1 MKITLN
7 RVNDNYHFQ
16 LKNERGHIVDVD
28 NRSEFGGDD
37 LGASPMELVL
47 MGVAG
52 CSGIDMI
59 SILKKQRQE
68 ITSFKAEVEGER
80 VQVGEA
86 KPFKNIT
93 VVFFLEGK
101 INEEKAARA
110 VQLSFEKYCSV
121 SKTLEP
127 TATIHYKVVLNGV
140 PLTPEGGT
148 SNK

>member
-1 MKITLN
+1 MKITLD
-7 RVNDNYHFQ
+7 RVNENYHFE
-16 LKNERGHIVDVD
+16 LKNERGHIVNVD

-47 MGVAG
+47 MGIAG
-52 CSGIDMI
+52 CSAIDMI

-68 ITSFKAEVEGER
+68 ISSFKAEVEGDR

-86 KPFKNIT
+86 KPFKDIH
-93 VVFFLEGK
+93 VVFYLEGP

-110 VQLSFEKYCSV
+110 AQLSFEKYCSV

-127 TATIHYKVVLNGV
+127 TATIHYKVVVNGV
-140 PLTPEGGT
+140 ELA
-148 SNK
+148 KI

>member
-7 RVNDNYHFQ
+7 RVNENYHFE
-16 LKNERGHIVDVD
+16 LKNERGHIVSVD
-28 NRSEFGGDD
+28 NRSEFGGND

-52 CSGIDMI
+52 CSAIDMI

-68 ITSFKAEVEGER
+68 IASFKAEVAGER

-86 KPFKNIT
+86 KPFKDIH
-93 VVFFLEGK
+93 VVFYLEGN
-101 INEEKAARA
+101 INEDKAAKA
-110 VQLSFEKYCSV
+110 AQLSFEKYCSV

-127 TATIHYKVVLNGV
+127 TATIHYKVVLNNV
-140 PLTPEGGT
+140 ELQRL
-148 SNK
+148 

>member
-1 MKITLN
+1 MKITLD
-7 RVNDNYHFQ
+7 RVNENYHFE
-16 LKNERGHIVDVD
+16 LKNERGHIVNVD

-52 CSGIDMI
+52 CSAIDMI
-59 SILKKQRQE
+59 SILNKQRQE
-68 ITSFKAEVEGER
+68 ISSFKAEVEGDR

-86 KPFKNIT
+86 KPFKEIH
-93 VVFFLEGK
+93 VVFYLEGP

-110 VQLSFEKYCSV
+110 AQLSFEKYCSV

-140 PLTPEGGT
+140 ELA
-148 SNK
+148 KA

>member
-1 MKITLN
+1 MKIKLN
-7 RVNDNYHFQ
+7 RVNDNFHFE
-16 LKNERGHIVDVD
+16 LKNERGHIVKVD
-28 NRSEFGGDD
+28 NRSEFGGND

-52 CSGIDMI
+52 CSAIDMI

-68 ITSFKAEVEGER
+68 IKSFKAEVEGER

-86 KPFKNIT
+86 KPFKDIHLI
-93 VVFFLEGK
+93 FYLEGNIK
-101 INEEKAARA
+101 EDKAAKA
-110 VQLSFEKYCSV
+110 AQLSFEKYCSV

-140 PLTPEGGT
+140 ELE
-148 SNK
+148 KI